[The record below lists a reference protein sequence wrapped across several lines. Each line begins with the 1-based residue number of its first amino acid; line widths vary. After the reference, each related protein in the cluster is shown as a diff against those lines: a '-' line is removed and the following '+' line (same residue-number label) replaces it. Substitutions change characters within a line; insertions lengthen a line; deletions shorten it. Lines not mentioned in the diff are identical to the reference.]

1 MLHAKMLR
9 YLSEVALAGSI
20 RRAAARLNV
29 ASSAVNRQILALE
42 QELGVPLFE
51 RMPRK
56 LRLTAA
62 GELLVDHVRQTLREY
77 ERVGA
82 QLEALKGVQRGKVSI
97 ATTLGLAMGP
107 LRATTSKF
115 LDRHRGVQVE
125 VRALVADAIPNA
137 VLSGEVDLALSYN
150 LPPHPNLRTLL
161 TLEIPIV
168 AVVAPQHPLVERG
181 RVHIA
186 EVAQYP
192 MILPLGGMTIRD
204 LMTSAFGRLSVKNQ
218 PVLETNSIEMIKLLV
233 TESPRVTFLNPMDA
247 VVERKRG
254 ELVFLDLADHYPKPQ
269 TLQIITRERIPPDFI
284 ASLFVEQL
292 RVSLIEQVEQL
303 RGRSPAPIDG
313 RTLSS

>member
-9 YLSEVALAGSI
+9 YLSEVARAGSI
-20 RRAAARLNV
+20 RRAAAGLHV

-42 QELGVPLFE
+42 EELGVPLFE

-82 QLEALKGVQRGKVSI
+82 QLEALKGIQRGKVSI

-107 LRATTSKF
+107 LRETTSKF

-150 LPPHPNLRTLL
+150 LVPNSNLRTLL
-161 TLEIPIV
+161 SLEIPIV
-168 AVVAPQHPLVERG
+168 AVVAPNHPLVERG

-186 EVAQYP
+186 EASQYP
-192 MILPLGGMTIRD
+192 MILPLAGMTIRD
-204 LMTSAFGRLSVKNQ
+204 LMTSAFGRLSIRNQ

-233 TESPRVTFLNPMDA
+233 TETPRVTFLNPMDA
-247 VVERKRG
+247 VVERNRG
-254 ELVFLDLADHYPKPQ
+254 ELNFLDLADHYPKPQ
-269 TLQIITRERIPPDFI
+269 TLQIITRERTPPDFV

-292 RVSLIEQVEQL
+292 RASLVEQVEQL
-303 RGRSPAPIDG
+303 RNGKGRH
-313 RTLSS
+313 